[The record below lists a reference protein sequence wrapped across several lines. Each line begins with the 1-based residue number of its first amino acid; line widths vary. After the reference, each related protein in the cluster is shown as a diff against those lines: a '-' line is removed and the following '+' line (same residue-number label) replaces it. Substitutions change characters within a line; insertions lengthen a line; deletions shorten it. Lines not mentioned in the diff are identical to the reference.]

1 MSRPGAERRLPT
13 LVIPSTQFVA
23 MAGSS
28 YVCPTSTFVGDVRLH
43 NISVLQEVMKAV
55 ILDRVRVIATYEG
68 VNIRAPQRLFALPSV
83 VCLKEYKAIHGARP
97 AFSRVSQRLFRTFD
111 ILPPSHIPSLTHPLS
126 LNFRKKVQCF
136 SPGRV
141 SLPVLWLESNL
152 EAVNIR
158 PRRTPS
164 PRWKVQLGKHC
175 IGL

>member
-1 MSRPGAERRLPT
+1 VNEGFGSLESCPALVLNADYQPLSYLP
-13 LVIPSTQFVA
+13 LSLWPW
-23 MAGSS
+23 
-28 YVCPTSTFVGDVRLH
+28 
-43 NISVLQEVMKAV
+43 QEVMKAV